1 MAHVSGWPESIDT
14 NLVLALWKPL
24 SAAILT
30 LYIWACSYSPV
41 TLAYVAKVFSTFVE
55 CLC

>member
-1 MAHVSGWPESIDT
+1 MAHVAGWPESIDT
-14 NLVLALWKPL
+14 NLVLALWKL
-24 SAAILT
+24 LGAAILT
-30 LYIWACSYSPV
+30 LYIWACSYSPI